1 MKKSSRILTILAVIT
16 MLIGLSQNLQSMASD
31 LVIESK
37 TQTFSEKDN
46 KIKAEG
52 DVNVTI
58 GDVKVLGDKADV
70 TVNKDN
76 KMDTATFYDK
86 PYAYELKGNKKREV
100 KANILRVS
108 LINKIIKAE
117 GMTQTTV
124 LDGQEPIVII
134 TADNQEYDTKANLM
148 KANGSVIIH
157 YKELETF
164 SNRAIIKTNKN
175 GDLQR
180 IDLIG
185 CARIKEAKNLAIAD
199 HFIYSPLT
207 EELVS
212 IGNTTSN
219 AILED
224 GSKLVLKANFQQYDR
239 KSNTFLGSGKV
250 NIWFKDYYAQGP
262 KVTFYPDPK
271 TKKPNEIYFTGRSSI
286 TQDIKTIYADKIKI
300 VLKPKNFYAEGNT
313 KTVIKDVGKVQ
324 DKDDSLF

>member
-1 MKKSSRILTILAVIT
+1 MKKFLTILAILALFT
-16 MLIGLSQNLQSMASD
+16 GLAAIASD

-52 DVNVTI
+52 DVKVSI
-58 GDVKVLGDKADV
+58 DDVRVVGDKADV

-86 PYAYELKGNKKREV
+86 PYAYEIKGNKKREV

-108 LINKIIKAE
+108 LINKIVTAE

-124 LDGQEPIVII
+124 LDGKEPIVII
-134 TADNQEYDTKANLM
+134 TADNQEYDTKSNVM

-164 SNRAIIKTNKN
+164 SNRAIIKTSKG

-185 CARIKEAKNLAIAD
+185 NARLKQAKNLALAD
-199 HFIYSPLT
+199 HFIYNPTT
-207 EELVS
+207 EELIS
-212 IGNTTSN
+212 IGHTVSN
-219 AILED
+219 ATLDD
-224 GSKLVLKANFQQYDR
+224 GSKLTLKANYQEYDQ
-239 KSNTFLGSGKV
+239 KSNTFLGSGNVK
-250 NIWFKDYYAQGP
+250 IWFKDYYAQGP
-262 KVTFYPDPK
+262 KVTFYPDK
-271 TKKPNEIYFTGRSSI
+271 TTKKPNEIYFTGRSSI

-300 VLKPKNFYAEGNT
+300 ILKPKNFYAEGNT
-313 KTVIKDVGKVQ
+313 KTVIRDIGKAQ

>member
-1 MKKSSRILTILAVIT
+1 MKKALTILAILT
-16 MLIGLSQNLQSMASD
+16 LLIGLSAMASD
-31 LVIESK
+31 LIIESK

-52 DVNVTI
+52 DVKVSIDDVNVI
-58 GDVKVLGDKADV
+58 GDKADV

-86 PYAYELKGNKKREV
+86 PYAFEVKGNKKREV

-108 LINKIIKAE
+108 LINKIITAE

-124 LDGQEPIVII
+124 LDGKEPIVII
-134 TADNQEYDTKANLM
+134 TADNQEYDTKSNLM

-164 SNRAIIKTNKN
+164 SNRAIIKTNKG

-185 CARIKEAKNLAIAD
+185 CARIKESKNLALAD

-207 EELVS
+207 EELIS
-212 IGNTTSN
+212 IGHTTSN

-224 GSKLVLKANFQQYDR
+224 GSKLVLKADYQQYDR
-239 KSNTFLGSGKV
+239 KSNTFLGSGGVK
-250 NIWFKDYYAQGP
+250 IWFKDYYAQGP

-286 TQDIKTIYADKIKI
+286 TQDIKTIFADKIKI

-324 DKDDSLF
+324 EKDDSLF

>member
-1 MKKSSRILTILAVIT
+1 MKKVLTILAI
-16 MLIGLSQNLQSMASD
+16 LILSIGGFPNLMSMAAD

-37 TQTFSEKDN
+37 TQTYSEKDN

-86 PYAYELKGNKKREV
+86 PYAFELKGNKKREV

-108 LINKIIKAE
+108 LINKVIKAE

-124 LDGQEPIVII
+124 LDGKEPIVII

-148 KANGSVIIH
+148 KASGSVIIH

-164 SNRAIIKTNKN
+164 SNRAIIKTNKG

-185 CARIKEAKNLAIAD
+185 SARIKESKNLALAD

-207 EELVS
+207 EELIS
-212 IGNTTSN
+212 MGHTTSN
-219 AILED
+219 ATLED
-224 GSKLVLKANFQQYDR
+224 GSKLVLKADYQQYDR
-239 KSNTFLGSGKV
+239 KSNTFLGSGGVK
-250 NIWFKDYYAQGP
+250 IWFKDYYAQGP

-271 TKKPNEIYFTGRSSI
+271 TKKPNEIYFTGRSNI
-286 TQDIKTIYADKIKI
+286 TQDVKTIYADKIKI
-300 VLKPKNFYAEGNT
+300 VLKPKNFFAEGNT
-313 KTVIKDVGKVQ
+313 KTVIKDVGKAQ